1 MRQQYVLRRMLE
13 LGFISEAEHR
23 QAIDTPLKVVTSG
36 TDFGGSADY
45 VAEMARQIAYEQ
57 FQEEAYTRG
66 IKVITTITKAEQ
78 EAAYRAL
85 RRGIMDYDRRHGY
98 RGAEAYVD
106 PARMKAEGEAMDEIL
121 AETPDY
127 DDMLAAIV
135 TEVRRRGHRLPL
147 RRDDPHQRRRPALCR
162 PHGGR
167 QGPPNKRIRA
177 GAIVR
182 ITRNDNGRW
191 EITQLPEVEGALASA
206 DPRTGAIRALA
217 GGFDFS
223 RNKFNHVTQA
233 WRQPGSSFKPFIYS
247 AAFEKGYGP
256 NSVVDDSPLS
266 FSSARPAARPGS
278 PRTTTAATTARSRC
292 ARPWPAPRTWC
303 RSACS
308 SRSARAT
315 PRTTSPSSASTPS
328 ATRPTSRW
336 PSAPAR

>member
-162 PHGGR
+162 PHAGR

-217 GGFDFS
+217 GGFDFN

-233 WRQPGSSFKPFIYS
+233 WRQPAPASSP
-247 AAFEKGYGP
+247 
-256 NSVVDDSPLS
+256 
-266 FSSARPAARPGS
+266 SSTRRPSKRATAPTAWWTTRRCPSRPARPAARPGS

-315 PRTTSPSSASTPS
+315 PRTTSPSSASMPN
-328 ATRPTSRW
+328 ATRPT
-336 PSAPAR
+336 